1 MVDNLESRE
10 NSFRKGYSVFLGSD
24 VEVLDGDDDVGGVF
38 LLGFVSIL
46 VRAFKKSAEGP
57 AVSFLSGPHVKM
69 TLFFPS
75 QSSSS
80 FAASFHLINQER
92 VLFFGLAVFEVG
104 SDV

>member
-1 MVDNLESRE
+1 VVQERSKNVSNGVIVVKVSPR
-10 NSFRKGYSVFLGSD
+10 FLGT
-24 VEVLDGDDDVGGVF
+24 E
-38 LLGFVSIL
+38 
-46 VRAFKKSAEGP
+46 RT
-57 AVSFLSGPHVKM
+57 SFLSGPHVKM

-80 FAASFHLINQER
+80 FAASFHLIIQER

>member
-1 MVDNLESRE
+1 VVQETSKNVSNGVIVVKYRRD
-10 NSFRKGYSVFLGSD
+10 FLGT
-24 VEVLDGDDDVGGVF
+24 E
-38 LLGFVSIL
+38 
-46 VRAFKKSAEGP
+46 RT
-57 AVSFLSGPHVKM
+57 SFLSGPHVKM

>member
-1 MVDNLESRE
+1 VVQERSKNVSNGVIVVKVSPR
-10 NSFRKGYSVFLGSD
+10 FLGT
-24 VEVLDGDDDVGGVF
+24 E
-38 LLGFVSIL
+38 
-46 VRAFKKSAEGP
+46 RT
-57 AVSFLSGPHVKM
+57 SFLSGPHVKM

-80 FAASFHLINQER
+80 SFAASFHLIIQER

>member
-57 AVSFLSGPHVKM
+57 AVWKEDRVSFWGRCRGTGNVPAGGA
-69 TLFFPS
+69 
-75 QSSSS
+75 QSP
-80 FAASFHLINQER
+80 ALP
-92 VLFFGLAVFEVG
+92 
-104 SDV
+104 